1 MKKLLLILILTLS
14 FQTLAKA
21 DDIKDFQIEGI
32 SIGDSLLKFSSKNE
46 INKNMITDYKSKLYS
61 RFTLRNIFS
70 SDLKVYDDVQVHF
83 KTNDKNFT
91 IVSISGGIYYENDFD
106 NCLKKKEIIK
116 KEILDMFPNI
126 KGYDQGILPWLAAD
140 ETGKTFTSQYFLN
153 FGSQKYN
160 DYIEIACY
168 NWGEEAGKK
177 FNATDHLKVG
187 INTKSFEK
195 WLVEK
200 AW

>member
-83 KTNDKNFT
+83 KTNDKKFT

-140 ETGKTFTSQYFLN
+140 ETGKTITSQYFLN
-153 FGSQKYN
+153 FGSEKYN

-168 NWGEEAGKK
+168 DWGEEAGKK
-177 FNATDHLKVG
+177 FNAADHLKVG
-187 INTKSFEK
+187 INTKSFDK
-195 WLVEK
+195 WLAEK